1 MVAILSNTEI
11 FLVVGQYMHAEFERR
26 QQDKEDGKGDWIETF
41 AKVDDDQLFRGPFLF
56 LRKAWRCYSSTINR
70 HRALWYSRE
79 VHACMMHARA
89 WSIDHTSHHFAACF
103 EKILDSNFLFLSFSM
118 VRESELPRRR
128 KKNREPKPCIIHGM
142 SSRLVFS

>member
-1 MVAILSNTEI
+1 MVAILSNTKI

-41 AKVDDDQLFRGPFLF
+41 AKVDDYQLFRGPFLF

-70 HRALWYSRE
+70 HRALWHSRE

-103 EKILDSNFLFLSFSM
+103 E
-118 VRESELPRRR
+118 
-128 KKNREPKPCIIHGM
+128 
-142 SSRLVFS
+142 